1 MLNLRRRPATRATR
15 SSAHAP
21 VAHAPVA
28 HADLRIRSLLDDP
41 QLRRAM
47 GLDASAPAPS
57 TPATATVSTV
67 TIAGR
72 VARRHIHRTHRT
84 AG

>member
-15 SSAHAP
+15 SSVHAP
-21 VAHAPVA
+21 VV

-47 GLDASAPAPS
+47 GLDAAPAPS
-57 TPATATVSTV
+57 TPATATATASTV
-67 TIAGR
+67 TVAGR
-72 VARRHIHRTHRT
+72 VVRRHIHRTHRT